1 MPQPQMTVLEILN
14 RTKVF
19 FEKKGVP
26 DARLDA
32 EYIISY
38 GLKMKNRMDL
48 YLNFE
53 KPLTPAELDVLRTMV
68 ARRATREPLQHII
81 GDTSFR
87 GFIIK
92 CDRRA
97 LIPRPETESLVDMAA
112 DCLKGVENPFIVEIG
127 TGTGAIAIACAKEI
141 AGARVLATDVS
152 EDALALARTNAEANG
167 LGESAN
173 AGGNSTA
180 TDSATVASTSST
192 GSPTSSSTPSNTLQ
206 FAQGDLLDAV
216 TADVI
221 AKAIGAAADAA
232 TSIDSAPSTDSAS
245 SATHANSQNTAS
257 TLQFAQ
263 GDLLDA
269 VTADVIAKA
278 IGAAADA
285 ATLAGP
291 QIDCL
296 VANLPYIPD
305 GEKNNLQPEVAK
317 YDPAL
322 ALFGGADGLD
332 LVRKLLKQTEG
343 RLKQGASILL
353 EIGSE
358 QGEILKAEAGNY
370 PWLEFTGIHKDFCN
384 NVRFVSYKAK

>member
-19 FEKKGVP
+19 FEKKGIP

-112 DCLKGVENPFIVEIG
+112 DCLKGVEKPFIVEIG
-127 TGTGAIAIACAKEI
+127 TGTGAISIACAKEI
-141 AGARVLATDVS
+141 AGAKVLATDVS
-152 EDALALARTNAEANG
+152 EDALALARTNAEANRLAG
-167 LGESAN
+167 NPDAESAASSTDSTASASSASSAN
-173 AGGNSTA
+173 A
-180 TDSATVASTSST
+180 ASTLT
-192 GSPTSSSTPSNTLQ
+192 
-206 FAQGDLLDAV
+206 FAQGDLLNAV

-221 AKAIGAAADAA
+221 AKVVGASA
-232 TSIDSAPSTDSAS
+232 DSA
-245 SATHANSQNTAS
+245 
-257 TLQFAQ
+257 TLP
-263 GDLLDA
+263 
-269 VTADVIAKA
+269 K
-278 IGAAADA
+278 
-285 ATLAGP
+285 
-291 QIDCL
+291 IDCL
-296 VANLPYIPD
+296 IANLPYIPD
-305 GEKNNLQPEVAK
+305 SEKDKLQPEVAK

-332 LVRKLLKQTEG
+332 LVRKLLQQTEG
-343 RLKQGASILL
+343 KLKPGASILL

-358 QGEILKAEAGNY
+358 QGEMLKTEAEKY

>member
-1 MPQPQMTVLEILN
+1 MPQQQMTVLEILN

-68 ARRATREPLQHII
+68 ARRAAREPLQHII

-87 GFIIK
+87 GFTIK

-112 DCLKGVENPFIVEIG
+112 ESLKGVENPFIVEIG
-127 TGTGAIAIACAKEI
+127 TGTGAISIACAKEI

-152 EDALALARTNAEANG
+152 EDALTLARTNAEANAT
-167 LGESAN
+167 GEA
-173 AGGNSTA
+173 
-180 TDSATVASTSST
+180 
-192 GSPTSSSTPSNTLQ
+192 LL
-206 FAQGDLLDAV
+206 FAQGDLLNAV

-221 AKAIGAAADAA
+221 ANVTGA
-232 TSIDSAPSTDSAS
+232 SVDSA
-245 SATHANSQNTAS
+245 
-257 TLQFAQ
+257 TLP
-263 GDLLDA
+263 
-269 VTADVIAKA
+269 K
-278 IGAAADA
+278 
-285 ATLAGP
+285 
-291 QIDCL
+291 IDCL
-296 VANLPYIPD
+296 IANLPYIPD
-305 GEKNNLQPEVAK
+305 GEKDKLQPEVAK

-332 LVRKLLKQTEG
+332 LVRKLLQQTEG
-343 RLKQGASILL
+343 KLKPEASILL

-358 QGEILKAEAGNY
+358 QGEMLKAEAANY

>member
-1 MPQPQMTVLEILN
+1 MQQMTVLEILN

-19 FEKKGVP
+19 FEKKGIP

-127 TGTGAIAIACAKEI
+127 TGTGAISIACAKEI
-141 AGARVLATDVS
+141 AGARVLATDIS

-167 LGESAN
+167 
-173 AGGNSTA
+173 
-180 TDSATVASTSST
+180 T
-192 GSPTSSSTPSNTLQ
+192 GDALH
-206 FAQGDLLDAV
+206 FAQGDLLNAV
-216 TADVI
+216 TDEAVAQSTGDAS
-221 AKAIGAAADAA
+221 AK
-232 TSIDSAPSTDSAS
+232 
-245 SATHANSQNTAS
+245 
-257 TLQFAQ
+257 
-263 GDLLDA
+263 
-269 VTADVIAKA
+269 
-278 IGAAADA
+278 
-285 ATLAGP
+285 
-291 QIDCL
+291 IDCL
-296 VANLPYIPD
+296 IANLPYIPD
-305 GEKNNLQPEVAK
+305 GEKDKLQPEVAK

-332 LVRKLLKQTEG
+332 LVRKLLSQTEN
-343 RLKQGASILL
+343 RLKSGASILL

-358 QGEILKAEAGNY
+358 QGEMLKAEAANY

-384 NVRFVSYKAK
+384 NVRFVSYKKI

>member
-1 MPQPQMTVLEILN
+1 MPANAPMTVLEILN

-19 FEKKGVP
+19 FEKKGIP

-112 DCLKGVENPFIVEIG
+112 DSLKGIENPFIVEIG

-141 AGARVLATDVS
+141 AGAKVLATDVS

-167 LGESAN
+167 LGGAN
-173 AGGNSTA
+173 ADADDAGA
-180 TDSATVASTSST
+180 SAGSASLT
-192 GSPTSSSTPSNTLQ
+192 
-206 FAQGDLLDAV
+206 FAQGDLLNAV
-216 TADVI
+216 TAEVLSKVAGDAS
-221 AKAIGAAADAA
+221 AK
-232 TSIDSAPSTDSAS
+232 
-245 SATHANSQNTAS
+245 
-257 TLQFAQ
+257 
-263 GDLLDA
+263 
-269 VTADVIAKA
+269 
-278 IGAAADA
+278 
-285 ATLAGP
+285 
-291 QIDCL
+291 IDCL
-296 VANLPYIPD
+296 IANLPYIPD
-305 GEKNNLQPEVAK
+305 GEKDKLQPEVAK

-332 LVRKLLKQTEG
+332 LVRKLLQQTEG
-343 RLKQGASILL
+343 RLKSGASILL

-358 QGEILKAEAGNY
+358 QGEMLKSEAANY

>member
-167 LGESAN
+167 LA
-173 AGGNSTA
+173 GNSG
-180 TDSATVASTSST
+180 VAR
-192 GSPTSSSTPSNTLQ
+192 SSSEQS
-206 FAQGDLLDAV
+206 
-216 TADVI
+216 
-221 AKAIGAAADAA
+221 AA

-278 IGAAADA
+278 IGAATDA

-305 GEKNNLQPEVAK
+305 GEKDNLQPEVAK

-358 QGEILKAEAGNY
+358 QGEMLKAEAGNY

>member
-19 FEKKGVP
+19 FEKKGIP

-112 DCLKGVENPFIVEIG
+112 DCLKGVEKPFIVEIG
-127 TGTGAIAIACAKEI
+127 TGTGAISIACAKEI
-141 AGARVLATDVS
+141 AGAKVLATDVS

-167 LGESAN
+167 LAGSSSEQSATASADSTASANSAN
-173 AGGNSTA
+173 A
-180 TDSATVASTSST
+180 ASTLT
-192 GSPTSSSTPSNTLQ
+192 
-206 FAQGDLLDAV
+206 FAQGDLLNAV

-221 AKAIGAAADAA
+221 AKVVGASA
-232 TSIDSAPSTDSAS
+232 DSA
-245 SATHANSQNTAS
+245 
-257 TLQFAQ
+257 TLP
-263 GDLLDA
+263 
-269 VTADVIAKA
+269 K
-278 IGAAADA
+278 
-285 ATLAGP
+285 
-291 QIDCL
+291 IDCL
-296 VANLPYIPD
+296 IANLPYIPD
-305 GEKNNLQPEVAK
+305 SEKDKLQPEVAK

-332 LVRKLLKQTEG
+332 LVRKLLQQTEG
-343 RLKQGASILL
+343 KLKPGASILL

-358 QGEILKAEAGNY
+358 QGEMLKTETEKY

>member
-1 MPQPQMTVLEILN
+1 MPANAPMTVLEILN

-68 ARRATREPLQHII
+68 ARRAAREPLQHII

-112 DCLKGVENPFIVEIG
+112 DNLKGIENPFIVEVG

-167 LGESAN
+167 
-173 AGGNSTA
+173 
-180 TDSATVASTSST
+180 T
-192 GSPTSSSTPSNTLQ
+192 GDALH

-216 TADVI
+216 TAEVI
-221 AKAIGAAADAA
+221 ANVTGA
-232 TSIDSAPSTDSAS
+232 SAS
-245 SATHANSQNTAS
+245 SAT
-257 TLQFAQ
+257 LP
-263 GDLLDA
+263 
-269 VTADVIAKA
+269 K
-278 IGAAADA
+278 
-285 ATLAGP
+285 
-291 QIDCL
+291 IDCL

-305 GEKNNLQPEVAK
+305 GEKDKLQPEVAK

-332 LVRKLLKQTEG
+332 LVRKLLKQSEG
-343 RLKQGASILL
+343 RLKPGASILL

-358 QGEILKAEAGNY
+358 QGEMLKSEAANY

>member
-1 MPQPQMTVLEILN
+1 MPANAPMTVLEILN

-112 DCLKGVENPFIVEIG
+112 DSLKGIENPFIVEIG
-127 TGTGAIAIACAKEI
+127 TGTGAISIACAKEI
-141 AGARVLATDVS
+141 AGAKVLATDVS

-167 LGESAN
+167 LGDGSGASA
-173 AGGNSTA
+173 G
-180 TDSATVASTSST
+180 SASLT
-192 GSPTSSSTPSNTLQ
+192 
-206 FAQGDLLDAV
+206 FAQGDLLNAV
-216 TADVI
+216 TADVLSKVVGDAS
-221 AKAIGAAADAA
+221 AK
-232 TSIDSAPSTDSAS
+232 
-245 SATHANSQNTAS
+245 
-257 TLQFAQ
+257 
-263 GDLLDA
+263 
-269 VTADVIAKA
+269 
-278 IGAAADA
+278 
-285 ATLAGP
+285 
-291 QIDCL
+291 IDCL

-305 GEKNNLQPEVAK
+305 GEKDKLQPEVAK

-332 LVRKLLKQTEG
+332 LVRKLLQQTEG
-343 RLKQGASILL
+343 RLKSGASILL

-358 QGEILKAEAGNY
+358 QGEMLKAEAANY

>member
-1 MPQPQMTVLEILN
+1 MPANAPMTVLEILN

-97 LIPRPETESLVDMAA
+97 LIPRPETESIVDMVA
-112 DCLKGVENPFIVEIG
+112 DSLKDVENPFIVEIG
-127 TGTGAIAIACAKEI
+127 TGTGAISIACAKEI
-141 AGARVLATDVS
+141 SGAKVLATDIS
-152 EDALALARTNAEANG
+152 EDALALARTNAEAN
-167 LGESAN
+167 
-173 AGGNSTA
+173 A
-180 TDSATVASTSST
+180 TGDA
-192 GSPTSSSTPSNTLQ
+192 LH

-216 TADVI
+216 TDDVLRQCWTEPTNQTQGPDV
-221 AKAIGAAADAA
+221 AK
-232 TSIDSAPSTDSAS
+232 
-245 SATHANSQNTAS
+245 
-257 TLQFAQ
+257 
-263 GDLLDA
+263 
-269 VTADVIAKA
+269 
-278 IGAAADA
+278 
-285 ATLAGP
+285 
-291 QIDCL
+291 IDCL

-305 GEKNNLQPEVAK
+305 GEKDNLQPEVAK

-332 LVRKLLKQTEG
+332 LVRKLLQQTEG
-343 RLKQGASILL
+343 RLKPGASIIL

-358 QGEILKAEAGNY
+358 QGEKLKTEASQY

-384 NVRFVSYKAK
+384 NVRFVSYKKYKF

>member
-19 FEKKGVP
+19 FEKKGIP

-97 LIPRPETESLVDMAA
+97 LIPRPETESLVDMAS
-112 DCLKGVENPFIVEIG
+112 DCLKGIEKPFIVEIG
-127 TGTGAIAIACAKEI
+127 TGTGAISIACAKEI
-141 AGARVLATDVS
+141 AGAKVLATDVS
-152 EDALALARTNAEANG
+152 EDALALARTNAEVNG
-167 LGESAN
+167 LAGNSSEQSTATSADSTASASSAN
-173 AGGNSTA
+173 AVSTL
-180 TDSATVASTSST
+180 T
-192 GSPTSSSTPSNTLQ
+192 
-206 FAQGDLLDAV
+206 FAQGDLLNAV
-216 TADVI
+216 TPEAI
-221 AKAIGAAADAA
+221 AKATGD
-232 TSIDSAPSTDSAS
+232 S
-245 SATHANSQNTAS
+245 SA
-257 TLQFAQ
+257 
-263 GDLLDA
+263 
-269 VTADVIAKA
+269 K
-278 IGAAADA
+278 
-285 ATLAGP
+285 
-291 QIDCL
+291 IDCL
-296 VANLPYIPD
+296 IANLPYIPD
-305 GEKNNLQPEVAK
+305 SEKDKLQPEVAK

-332 LVRKLLKQTEG
+332 LVRKLLQQTENC
-343 RLKQGASILL
+343 LKPGASILL

-358 QGEILKAEAGNY
+358 QGEMLKAEASRY
-370 PWLEFTGIHKDFCN
+370 TWLEFTGIHKDFCN
-384 NVRFVSYKAK
+384 NIRFVSYKKI

>member
-19 FEKKGVP
+19 FEKKGIP

-112 DCLKGVENPFIVEIG
+112 ESLKGVENPFIVEVG
-127 TGTGAIAIACAKEI
+127 TGTGAISIACAKEI
-141 AGARVLATDVS
+141 AGAKVLATDIS
-152 EDALALARTNAEANG
+152 EDALALARINAEAN
-167 LGESAN
+167 
-173 AGGNSTA
+173 A
-180 TDSATVASTSST
+180 TGDALLFV
-192 GSPTSSSTPSNTLQ
+192 
-206 FAQGDLLDAV
+206 QGDLLNAV
-216 TADVI
+216 TSEAI
-221 AKAIGAAADAA
+221 AKATGA
-232 TSIDSAPSTDSAS
+232 SVDSA
-245 SATHANSQNTAS
+245 
-257 TLQFAQ
+257 TLP
-263 GDLLDA
+263 
-269 VTADVIAKA
+269 K
-278 IGAAADA
+278 
-285 ATLAGP
+285 
-291 QIDCL
+291 IDCL
-296 VANLPYIPD
+296 IANLPYIPD
-305 GEKNNLQPEVAK
+305 GEKDKLQPEVAK

-332 LVRKLLKQTEG
+332 LVRKLLPQTENC
-343 RLKQGASILL
+343 LKSGAAIFL

-358 QGEILKAEAGNY
+358 QGEMLKSEAANY

-384 NVRFVSYKAK
+384 NVRFVSYKKL

>member
-19 FEKKGVP
+19 FEKKGIP

-112 DCLKGVENPFIVEIG
+112 DCLKGIENPFIVEIG
-127 TGTGAIAIACAKEI
+127 TGTGAISIACAKEI
-141 AGARVLATDVS
+141 KGARVLATDVS
-152 EDALALARTNAEANG
+152 EDALTLARTNAEANG
-167 LGESAN
+167 LAGNSDAESAD
-173 AGGNSTA
+173 SQTA
-180 TDSATVASTSST
+180 ASTLT
-192 GSPTSSSTPSNTLQ
+192 
-206 FAQGDLLDAV
+206 FAQGDLMDAV

-221 AKAIGAAADAA
+221 ANATGA
-232 TSIDSAPSTDSAS
+232 SAVLRQAQHTS
-245 SATHANSQNTAS
+245 SAT
-257 TLQFAQ
+257 LP
-263 GDLLDA
+263 
-269 VTADVIAKA
+269 K
-278 IGAAADA
+278 
-285 ATLAGP
+285 
-291 QIDCL
+291 IDCL
-296 VANLPYIPD
+296 IANLPYIPD
-305 GEKNNLQPEVAK
+305 GEKDKLQPEVAK

-332 LVRKLLKQTEG
+332 LVRKLLQQTEG
-343 RLKQGASILL
+343 KLKPGASILL

-358 QGEILKAEAGNY
+358 QGEMLKAEAANY